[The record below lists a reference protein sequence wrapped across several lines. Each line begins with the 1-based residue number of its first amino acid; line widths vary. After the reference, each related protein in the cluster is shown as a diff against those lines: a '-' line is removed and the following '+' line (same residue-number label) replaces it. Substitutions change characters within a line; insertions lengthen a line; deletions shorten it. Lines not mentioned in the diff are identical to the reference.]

1 MIVIIGPRLPS
12 IIQTPKNNEADFSIK
27 EHRGMKLSIKKTTR
41 KRYESTKINLLIP
54 RLWKHDWDNPF
65 KRNVIERENKSGT
78 IFIN

>member
-1 MIVIIGPRLPS
+1 
-12 IIQTPKNNEADFSIK
+12 
-27 EHRGMKLSIKKTTR
+27 MKLSIKKTTR